1 MTKAV
6 LIAGTH
12 SGVGKTTVSMGVMAA
27 LTQRNMKVQP
37 YKVGPDYIDPT
48 HHTAI
53 CGRPSRNLDT
63 YMMKHGDILRTLTH
77 ASIDADISIIEGVM
91 GLFDGV
97 DSTEVASSA
106 HLAKI
111 LGIPVILVI
120 NVHGMSRSTAALI
133 KGYSE
138 FDKDVNV
145 AGVILNQVGSE
156 RHAQLIKDT
165 VTDIPIVGMLPRNS
179 DISVPSRHLGLYMA
193 SEQQYKTDEIAE
205 FIESNIDLE
214 TLISIADT
222 SQIPEPV
229 SEPHNTLPKI
239 TIGVALDNAFCFYYQ
254 DMFDALRRCGAEIE
268 FFSPVKGDV
277 PNVDGIY
284 FGGGYPELF
293 AAKLEK
299 SKTTRMLKSL
309 ASDGIP
315 IYGECGGL
323 QYLCSS
329 YEIEEKTY
337 RMADVFTAET
347 RQTKRLQA
355 LGYTKANA
363 NGVFNKGI
371 IRGHEFHYS
380 VTECARDSRFAYEM
394 IRGKGIEDG
403 KDGITEYNAMASYM
417 HAHPATFPVESFVRE
432 CREYGK
438 R

>member
-1 MTKAV
+1 MAKTI

-27 LTQRNMKVQP
+27 LTKRNMKVQP

-63 YMMKHGDILRTLTH
+63 YMMEQEDILRTLTH
-77 ASIDADISIIEGVM
+77 ASRDADISVIEGVM

-138 FDKDVNV
+138 FDRDVNV

-156 RHAQLIKDT
+156 RHAQLIKDSL
-165 VTDIPIVGMLPRNS
+165 TDIPIVGMLPRNS

-193 SEQQYKTDEIAE
+193 SEQEYDTTEIAE
-205 FIESNIDLE
+205 FIESNVDLDA
-214 TLISIADT
+214 LISIAGT
-222 SQIPEPV
+222 SRVPEPV
-229 SEPHNTLPKI
+229 PLPHNTVPDV
-239 TIGVALDNAFCFYYQ
+239 TIGVALDSAFCFYYH

-268 FFSPVKGDV
+268 FFSPVKGEMPD
-277 PNVDGIY
+277 VDGFY

-293 AAKLEK
+293 AAELER
-299 SKTTRMLKSL
+299 SRTTRILRSL
-309 ASDGIP
+309 AADGTP

-329 YEIEEKTY
+329 YEIEERTY
-337 RMADVFTAET
+337 RMADVFPAET

-363 NGVFNKGI
+363 NGIFTKGI

-394 IRGKGIEDG
+394 IRGKGIVDG
-403 KDGITEYNAMASYM
+403 KDGISEHNALASYM
-417 HAHPATFPVESFVRE
+417 HAHPATFPVESFVER
-432 CREYGK
+432 CREYK
-438 R
+438 RR